1 MAELLAAASPRGRGV
16 LTATVLG
23 SGMAML
29 DGTVVN
35 VALRRIGTTLG
46 ASVAELQWVVNAYM
60 LSLASLI
67 LVGGA
72 LGDRFGRRRV
82 YMVGVTWFAV
92 ASVLCGLARTP
103 EQLILA
109 RLVQGVGAALLT
121 PGSLAL
127 IQASFRP
134 QDRAAMIGR
143 WAGLGGVAAA
153 VGPVLGGWIVDN
165 ASWRWIF
172 WINVPVAVVVL
183 VLCRR
188 CVPESCDEQVDRGFD
203 VPGAVLGAVGLGALT
218 YALIEAQ
225 EVAAGY
231 VVTAAAVGTA
241 SLGLFVLRERR
252 APHPL
257 VPLHLFRSRVFSIA
271 NAMTLLVY
279 GALAAMLFFL
289 VLQLQVSAGYTPLQ
303 AGFATVP
310 LTVVMLL
317 LSTRSG
323 ALAGRIGPRLQLS
336 AGPVVCAAGALLLR
350 DVGAGTSYLTG
361 VLPGLLVFSL
371 GLVALV
377 APLTAS
383 VLATAPDRLA
393 GTASGINNAVARTGS
408 LLAVAALPAAVGIT
422 GADYRSAAAF
432 TAGYTE
438 ALLVCALLLAAGG
451 VVSLVGL
458 RGVPRPAPR
467 VPAPAPSR

>member
-1 MAELLAAASPRGRGV
+1 M
-16 LTATVLG
+16 
-23 SGMAML
+23 
-29 DGTVVN
+29 
-35 VALRRIGTTLG
+35 
-46 ASVAELQWVVNAYM
+46 
-60 LSLASLI
+60 
-67 LVGGA
+67 
-72 LGDRFGRRRV
+72 
-82 YMVGVTWFAV
+82 
-92 ASVLCGLARTP
+92 
-103 EQLILA
+103 
-109 RLVQGVGAALLT
+109 
-121 PGSLAL
+121 
-127 IQASFRP
+127 
-134 QDRAAMIGR
+134 
-143 WAGLGGVAAA
+143 
-153 VGPVLGGWIVDN
+153 
-165 ASWRWIF
+165 
-172 WINVPVAVVVL
+172 
-183 VLCRR
+183 
-188 CVPESCDEQVDRGFD
+188 
-203 VPGAVLGAVGLGALT
+203 
-218 YALIEAQ
+218 
-225 EVAAGY
+225 
-231 VVTAAAVGTA
+231 GTA

-408 LLAVAALPAAVGIT
+408 LLSVAALPAAVGIT